1 MGQDPS
7 LYSIMLLVI
16 YTSPGNDTGYSFLI
30 RLKQQ
35 HAASKKIMKKIG
47 ERAMINSMRIKNHI
61 LRDSKIK
68 RVTTTPF

>member
-35 HAASKKIMKKIG
+35 QAASKKIMKKIG

-61 LRDSKIK
+61 LRDSRIK